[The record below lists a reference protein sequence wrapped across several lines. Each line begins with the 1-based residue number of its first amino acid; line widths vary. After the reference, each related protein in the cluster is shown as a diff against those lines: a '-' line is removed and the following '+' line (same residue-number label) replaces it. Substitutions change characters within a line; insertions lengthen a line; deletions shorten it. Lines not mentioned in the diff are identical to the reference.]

1 MEIPSILSL
10 KRKKREIHRDVYI
23 TITIQRFNCCVAP
36 YQLAISEYSTYD
48 ILYFLLRFTNIYIL
62 QYYLNYCNLKLIL
75 PISLR
80 IYLATRQQLR

>member
-36 YQLAISEYSTYD
+36 YQLAITEYSTYD
-48 ILYFLLRFTNIYIL
+48 IIFSIKIY
-62 QYYLNYCNLKLIL
+62 
-75 PISLR
+75 
-80 IYLATRQQLR
+80 